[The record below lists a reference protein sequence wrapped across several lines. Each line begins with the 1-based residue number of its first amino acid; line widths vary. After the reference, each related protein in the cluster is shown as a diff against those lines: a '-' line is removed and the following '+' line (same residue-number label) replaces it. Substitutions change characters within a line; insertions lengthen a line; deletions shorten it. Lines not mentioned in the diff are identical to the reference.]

1 MSTVSDH
8 KAIVEKYFDGAR
20 RGDHQQV
27 LSCVTDDVLFEIYGK
42 ARVRGRA
49 ALEAALN
56 AIAGHPTLT
65 VDRLIEAG
73 DIVVVVGSGSVALAA
88 GGGLEFRFCDVFT
101 FSGDAIS
108 RLESYQVSLDGSSG

>member
-1 MSTVSDH
+1 VSTVSNH

-27 LSCVTDDVLFEIYGK
+27 LSCVTDDVLFEIHGR
-42 ARVRGRA
+42 ASVRGRD
-49 ALEAALN
+49 ALEDALS
-56 AIAGHPTLT
+56 AVAGHPALT
-65 VDRLIEAG
+65 VDRLIEEG
-73 DIVVVVGSGSVALAA
+73 DSVVVVGSGNVALAA